1 MASSFK
7 GDKLIGKSNYQ
18 EWITPADFY
27 LKINS
32 YMLYIDGSKEKPNK
46 ELYYAKAKNGEGAIT
61 WSFYSLELAVKYL
74 DKLSEFEEAN
84 KKALGALKSIIS
96 LENQKRFKDKT
107 SAEDLYEA
115 INETYSDTGL
125 EEVNRYV
132 YKMVE
137 TTYSSC
143 KNIDEYTS
151 IIQSNAIYLK
161 EMNCEIPKPV
171 LASLIFKGLPSFF
184 DSFASRKFK
193 EISSNLK
200 EVDIDSLIS
209 DLLLEEARMGTSA
222 DLKANKAFKN
232 NAKYCSHCKQKG
244 HLNSTCFKLHPELKP
259 NFNKKPNNK
268 AISARDKDF
277 KNGSSKALMSAFTNS
292 SFNSELN
299 HFGIAYSITNNNKF
313 VLDSGALKHY
323 SPNKAWFINYKPIA
337 KKSIIIA
344 NSDIMLILSIGDIF
358 IKSKTGLEII
368 IKNVNY
374 IPKLKTTLISSK
386 ELTNKDW
393 AINFDRNG
401 AKIFYASF
409 KPYINV
415 DPFVTTKLGLYY
427 KRLLHVN
434 KDFVL
439 KTIDN
444 SEGLSKAI
452 EQNLENSHIKNR
464 SYNSVIKKT
473 PYEALYGQ
481 KPYIGYFKILGSL
494 AYILKN
500 KRDNKLADKDEK
512 RLLVGFE
519 SANNYLIY
527 FPSKRVVISLKNVLI
542 KEDLKFK
549 DELINEKSD
558 YFDIIEEE
566 LPSTKGDDDFTTS
579 IKSIDNTSNNQ
590 PNISQPRVVEIE
602 EAEDQPYFD
611 DTESRASDA
620 LSDLNTDDPNKAE
633 ALKAPKTRGPAKDYS
648 DQRPNVTIRSSKN
661 NSFNLAIT
669 ELNNRLIEEQIQAM
683 SVYKNV
689 TLLASMALISF
700 KTDRNLDQGLIKL
713 SDKNSSKVTIKKFS
727 ISTPPLEPKSY
738 EEAINS
744 ALYKDYWLKSMQNEI
759 DSLESQN
766 TWKVVNKSASN
777 NIKPLKTRWVYKI
790 KQGINSSKYANKLLM
805 LNKAL
810 YGLKQSARLWF
821 ITLKEVLIQKFSF
834 TPLLADSCILYNKEL
849 KLIISVYVDD
859 LALISPNIDTI
870 KSFIKELQ
878 KYFKLKDLGLIKDY
892 LGIDIEYDIKRGYMK
907 LSQESYITKILNRF
921 DMLDCKLKPIPM
933 DSKAKL
939 ELNPNKASAS
949 EITWFQQVIGCLLLL
964 TLATR
969 PDICYAVIKLA
980 RFASNP
986 SESHIIGL
994 KNILRYLKGSIKLG
1008 LIYQRSL
1015 NKFVSGYCDA
1025 DYAGDIGTAKS
1036 TSGFNF
1042 YISSSLFSWKSKL
1055 QSIIAQSTTEAEYM
1069 AINSA
1074 AKEAVY
1080 IKQLL
1085 TELGYYMQ
1093 DKFSLYTD
1101 NNGALLLAK
1110 NLVFHERT
1118 KHIAVKYH
1126 YIRDLINKGII
1137 DLVYIRTLNQK
1148 ADGFTKALDKLKFN
1162 EFVKQLQLS

>member
-1 MASSFK
+1 
-7 GDKLIGKSNYQ
+7 
-18 EWITPADFY
+18 
-27 LKINS
+27 
-32 YMLYIDGSKEKPNK
+32 
-46 ELYYAKAKNGEGAIT
+46 
-61 WSFYSLELAVKYL
+61 
-74 DKLSEFEEAN
+74 
-84 KKALGALKSIIS
+84 
-96 LENQKRFKDKT
+96 
-107 SAEDLYEA
+107 
-115 INETYSDTGL
+115 
-125 EEVNRYV
+125 
-132 YKMVE
+132 
-137 TTYSSC
+137 
-143 KNIDEYTS
+143 
-151 IIQSNAIYLK
+151 
-161 EMNCEIPKPV
+161 MNCEIPKPV
-171 LASLIFKGLPSFF
+171 LASLIFKGLLSSF
-184 DSFASRKFK
+184 DSFAFRKFK
-193 EISSNLK
+193 EISSNFK

-209 DLLLEEARMGTSA
+209 DLLSEEARIGTSA

-268 AISARDKDF
+268 AISAKDKDF

-292 SFNSELN
+292 SSNSELN

-313 VLDSGALKHY
+313 VLDSGASEHY

-344 NSDIMLILSIGDIF
+344 NGDIMPILSIGDIP
-358 IKSKTGLEII
+358 IKSKISLEII

-386 ELTNKDW
+386 ELINKDW

-401 AKIFYASF
+401 AKISHASF
-409 KPYINV
+409 KLYINVKWANNAYFIKVEINDKYLEPLLFKV
-415 DPFVTTKLGLYY
+415 DPFVTTKLSLYH

-452 EQNLENSHIKNR
+452 EQNLENCESCVFKLDNAREFTSNKWTTFCKSKSIICEYTSPYSPSQNGIAERLNR
-464 SYNSVIKKT
+464 YLIERLIS
-473 PYEALYGQ
+473 
-481 KPYIGYFKILGSL
+481 
-494 AYILKN
+494 
-500 KRDNKLADKDEK
+500 RDNKLADKDEK
-512 RLLVGFE
+512 GLLVGFE

-527 FPSKRVVISLKNVLI
+527 LPSKRVVISSKNVLI
-542 KEDLKFK
+542 KKDLKFK

-566 LPSTKGDDDFTTS
+566 LPSTKSDDDFTTS
-579 IKSIDNTSNNQ
+579 IKSIDNTNNNQ
-590 PNISQPRVVEIE
+590 PNISQPRVVKIE

-620 LSDLNTDDPNKAE
+620 LSDLNTDPNKATVE
-633 ALKAPKTRGPAKDYS
+633 APKAPKTRGPAKDYS
-648 DQRPNVTIRSSKN
+648 DQRPNVTTRSSKN

-689 TLLASMALISF
+689 TLLASMALISS

-713 SDKNSSKVTIKKFS
+713 SDKNSSK
-727 ISTPPLEPKSY
+727 
-738 EEAINS
+738 
-744 ALYKDYWLKSMQNEI
+744 
-759 DSLESQN
+759 
-766 TWKVVNKSASN
+766 KVVNKSASN

-790 KQGINSSKYANKLLM
+790 KQGTDTYEFKSKFVAKGFKQLYGLNYIDTFASVVKQMAWRLIFALAVLYGWFIYKIDIISAFTQSDIDLKLYIIPLIGINSSKYANKLLM

-878 KYFKLKDLGLIKDY
+878 KYFKLKDLRLIKDY

-921 DMLDCKLKPIPM
+921 DMLDCKPKPIPI

-939 ELNPNKASAS
+939 EPNPNKASAS
-949 EITWFQQVIGCLLLL
+949 EITWFQQL
-964 TLATR
+964 
-969 PDICYAVIKLA
+969 D
-980 RFASNP
+980 
-986 SESHIIGL
+986 
-994 KNILRYLKGSIKLG
+994 
-1008 LIYQRSL
+1008 
-1015 NKFVSGYCDA
+1015 
-1025 DYAGDIGTAKS
+1025 
-1036 TSGFNF
+1036 
-1042 YISSSLFSWKSKL
+1042 L
-1055 QSIIAQSTTEAEYM
+1055 Q
-1069 AINSA
+1069 AI
-1074 AKEAVY
+1074 
-1080 IKQLL
+1080 
-1085 TELGYYMQ
+1085 
-1093 DKFSLYTD
+1093 
-1101 NNGALLLAK
+1101 LAK
-1110 NLVFHERT
+1110 AIL
-1118 KHIAVKYH
+1118 
-1126 YIRDLINKGII
+1126 
-1137 DLVYIRTLNQK
+1137 
-1148 ADGFTKALDKLKFN
+1148 
-1162 EFVKQLQLS
+1162 